1 MMKLPCALL
10 ATIAAVCVAAPA
22 VAALGGDATSVE
34 SDRARMK
41 GELRVTPGVDYDVHD
56 IQTPSGTVI
65 HEYVSAQG
73 KVFAVWSCDERR
85 HRWLSGRDA
94 RRRPGARHPSCS
106 ARPVPS
112 PGGRPVASK

>member
-1 MMKLPCALL
+1 MSQRHIRHIRIWPRMKLPCALL

-73 KVFAVWSCDERR
+73 KVFAVSWHGAGLPD
-85 HRWLSGRDA
+85 LA
-94 RRRPGARHPSCS
+94 PAPGSYPRQP
-106 ARPVPS
+106 
-112 PGGRPVASK
+112 